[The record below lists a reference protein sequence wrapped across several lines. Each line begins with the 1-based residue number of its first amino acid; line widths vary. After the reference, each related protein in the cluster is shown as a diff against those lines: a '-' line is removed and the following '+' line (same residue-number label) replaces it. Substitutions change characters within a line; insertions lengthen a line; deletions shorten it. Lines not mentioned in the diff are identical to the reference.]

1 MTDLTVWQT
10 APFNATIDHIQ
21 QRYHDT
27 HRQQLADLIVLA
39 EKVSTVHAGTFPAEV
54 LPLLQN
60 IQAELLSHMMKEERV
75 LFPMINQGA
84 GRGAAMPIQMMM
96 HEHTEHEAA
105 IARLL
110 ELTDN
115 LQAPAGACQSWQRL
129 YAQAQE
135 FVNDLNDHISL
146 ENDVFFPRVLAA

>member
-1 MTDLTVWQT
+1 MTDFTVWQQ
-10 APFNATIDHIQ
+10 APFDATIDHIQ
-21 QRYHDT
+21 QRYHDV
-27 HRQQLADLIVLA
+27 HRQQLAELIPLA
-39 EKVSTVHAGTFPAEV
+39 EKVSVVHAGSFPVEV
-54 LPLLQN
+54 LPLLQG
-60 IQAELLSHMMKEERV
+60 IQAELLNHMMKEERV

-84 GRGAAMPIQMMM
+84 GSGAAMPIQMMM

-110 ELTDN
+110 ELTGN

-135 FVNDLNDHISL
+135 FVDDLHDHIAL
-146 ENDVFFPRVLAA
+146 ENDVFFPRVLSA